1 MVMYIRGVSNSAASA
16 FEGEVCIKD
25 VMSVPR
31 VGDFIN
37 IMLYR
42 DNIEEDNNFKGG
54 SHKHKVIEVIHD
66 VFYTEGAFDEEDSMG
81 DIYIY
86 VGRGIEIG
94 DETSLEETV
103 GN

>member
-37 IMLYR
+37 IMYY
-42 DNIEEDNNFKGG
+42 NNKEEDNKGV

-94 DETSLEETV
+94 DETSLEETI